1 MGVHVSPIL
10 NPLPPPSPFH
20 PSGSS
25 QCTSF
30 VPCFTHR
37 TWKVKSESEVARLC
51 PTLCDL
57 MDCSLLVSSVHG
69 ILQARIL
76 EWVAIPFSR
85 GSFQH
90 RDQTQV
96 SRIAGR
102 LFTIWATRG
111 SCIELGLAICLTYD
125 NTRFNAILSNHPTLA
140 FSHRVQKSV
149 VYICVSSAVSH
160 IGSSLPSF

>member
-1 MGVHVSPIL
+1 MVKL
-10 NPLPPPSPFH
+10 ATATE
-20 PSGSS
+20 GSS
-25 QCTSF
+25 SHKETPTTGMLILQEQSGLE
-30 VPCFTHR
+30 
-37 TWKVKSESEVARLC
+37 SESENHSVVS
-51 PTLCDL
+51 D
-57 MDCSLLVSSVHG
+57 SLRPHGLYITAHG

-76 EWVAIPFSR
+76 EWVAVPFSR
-85 GSFQH
+85 GSSQH

-96 SRIAGR
+96 SHIAGR

-149 VYICVSSAVSH
+149 LYICVSFAVSH